1 VRDWL
6 GHSSIEQTST
16 YLKNTV
22 RTKHDAMEAYERRIG
37 RVQPRP
43 TDSDPRGQ
51 KATAAATTGTTSA
64 EQNTQE
70 HNQPTVN

>member
-1 VRDWL
+1 MTNADWWARVV
-6 GHSSIEQTST
+6 QA
-16 YLKNTV
+16 
-22 RTKHDAMEAYERRIG
+22 RTRHDAAKHDAMEAYERRIG

-51 KATAAATTGTTSA
+51 KPTSAATTGTTRA
-64 EQNTQE
+64 EQHTQE